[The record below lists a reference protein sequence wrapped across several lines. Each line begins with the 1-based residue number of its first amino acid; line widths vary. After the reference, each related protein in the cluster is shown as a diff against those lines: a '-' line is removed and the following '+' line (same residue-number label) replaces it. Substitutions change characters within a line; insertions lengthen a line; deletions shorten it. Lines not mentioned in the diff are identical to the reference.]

1 MAGCAGAMYRCGSAP
16 TPARP
21 SVPPPPST
29 SGVASAPP
37 AARPGLSPAALALWV
52 AVAHGANDAYAAF
65 LPPLLPRIMGEL
77 GLSVA
82 LAATLIMTFSVS
94 QSLLQ
99 PAAGYVADRVG
110 PRFFVVAGPLLSG
123 VFLSLLGWAPNLA
136 GLLVL
141 LVFGG
146 LGSAL
151 FHPPGASYAA
161 RVKEGRGSGLRF
173 SIFSFG
179 GAVGFALGPL
189 IAVGLVGR
197 LGLPGLA
204 WAMVPVLLLA
214 PVLWAVLPSGRP
226 RDEVRDGEGD
236 GGRDEGR
243 ARPPGPRAVLRLLK
257 GPLGL
262 IFGISAVAAFGQR
275 VFTTFM
281 PLVAAGDGRSEAA
294 GAAVLS
300 VYLGAQAVGTLA
312 GGLWTDRGSRVR
324 LLMVLTVVALPAHAV
339 ALGAAAGS
347 VPGLAAAA
355 VAGFVNMA
363 MLPPLVILAQELVP
377 DGAAVGSGI
386 AMGLAW
392 GAGSLLLPLSGML
405 GDLWG
410 PRGGALASLPLY
422 LLAVALTV
430 VLGGVLRRR
439 REAGA

>member
-1 MAGCAGAMYRCGSAP
+1 M
-16 TPARP
+16 
-21 SVPPPPST
+21 
-29 SGVASAPP
+29 
-37 AARPGLSPAALALWV
+37 
-52 AVAHGANDAYAAF
+52 AHGANDAYAAF

-82 LAATLIMTFSVS
+82 LAATLMMTFSVS

-136 GLLVL
+136 GLLAL
-141 LVFGG
+141 LVLGG

-214 PVLWAVLPSGRP
+214 PLLWAVLP
-226 RDEVRDGEGD
+226 
-236 GGRDEGR
+236 GGPPSDPGR

-281 PLVAAGDGRSEAA
+281 PLVAAGDGRSEAV

-300 VYLGAQAVGTLA
+300 VYLAAQAVGTLA
-312 GGLWTDRGSRVR
+312 GGVWTDRGSRVR
-324 LLMVLTVVALPAHAV
+324 LLTVLTVVALPAHAV

-347 VPGLAAAA
+347 VTGLVAAA

-392 GAGSLLLPLSGML
+392 GVGSLLLPVSGML

-422 LLAVALTV
+422 GLAMALTV

-439 REAGA
+439 EVGA